1 MGGLAGRAYRR
12 VLLAIRRDESRY
24 LDEALS
30 LLRALGIDGAEVI
43 YVKRPSH
50 RYYIQED
57 RVSSMA
63 SNGSVPDLVVVYDKL
78 KPWQFYNLSRDLG
91 CEVWDLVLLLLKIFE
106 IHAGTREAK
115 LQIELS
121 EARHMIPFVKEYIRM
136 TKIGEQ
142 VGFMGPGAYGYE
154 SLLRT
159 LRRKEARISRELFH
173 IKERRERLVLSR
185 NRRGYPHV
193 AIIGYTCAGKTTL
206 YNILTGDSKP
216 TGPLPFKTLAPKSR
230 AGVTPCGTIIFT
242 DTIGFIR
249 KMPEEIVEVFHA
261 VIAEIASAD
270 SLVFVIDSLDPLDEV
285 AEKVETA
292 LEILDRVGA
301 RDKPIAVAFN
311 KIDLLPGGRARGEVE
326 DLVRGVMESM
336 GFKPR
341 SFTWISAS
349 RGINIDEML
358 ISICSSIG
366 INSSNAP
373 NRFQDIS

>member
-1 MGGLAGRAYRR
+1 
-12 VLLAIRRDESRY
+12 
-24 LDEALS
+24 
-30 LLRALGIDGAEVI
+30 
-43 YVKRPSH
+43 
-50 RYYIQED
+50 
-57 RVSSMA
+57 MA
-63 SNGSVPDLVVVYDKL
+63 SNGSSPDLVVVYDKL
-78 KPWQFYNLSRDLG
+78 KPWQFYNLSRALG

-121 EARHMIPFVKEYIRM
+121 MARHMIPFVKEYIRM

-159 LRRKEARISRELFH
+159 LRRKEVRISRELSH
-173 IKERRERLVLSR
+173 IKERRERLVVSR

-230 AGVTPCGTIIFT
+230 AGVTPCGTVIFT

-249 KMPEEIVEVFHA
+249 KMPDEIVEVFHA

-270 SLVFVIDSLDPLDEV
+270 SLIFVIDSLDPLDEI

-292 LEILDRVGA
+292 LGILERVGA
-301 RDKPIAVAFN
+301 RDKPIVVAFN
-311 KIDLLPGGRARGEVE
+311 KIDLLPGGRARVEVE
-326 DLVRGVMESM
+326 DLVRGVMDSM
-336 GFKPR
+336 GFRPR

-349 RGINIDEML
+349 RGMNIDELL
-358 ISICSSIG
+358 ISVCSSIG
-366 INSSNAP
+366 INNSNAP
-373 NRFQDIS
+373 NRFQEI